1 MRLVNGTLDSRQ
13 LIAAGSWIKQKLLRD
28 RRERNPRQ
36 LSLSKLLVVIE
47 VLKSVLLHEF
57 VALSRL
63 HVFLHHFRDQF
74 VE

>member
-13 LIAAGSWIKQKLLRD
+13 LIAAGSWIKQKLSRD
-28 RRERNPRQ
+28 RWKRNPQQ
-36 LSLSKLLVVIE
+36 LSLSKLLVVVE

-57 VALSRL
+57 VALGGL
-63 HVFLHHFRDQF
+63 HVFQHHFRDQF